1 MQLDE
6 FLPIFQDVLQRD
18 DPLTAD
24 DALADIEE
32 WDSLAVMATIAWFDR
47 NLGKKLTFKDFKS
60 LETVA
65 DIAALR
71 MRQSGL
77 HASGAAGSVR
87 ESGRAAGMGERAAG
101 TLRQTAWA
109 CLLRRADMESAHVA
123 VFCGSGAAG
132 V

>member
-47 NLGKKLTFKDFKS
+47 NLGRKLTFKDFKS

-65 DIAALR
+65 DIAAL
-71 MRQSGL
+71 
-77 HASGAAGSVR
+77 AGISR
-87 ESGRAAGMGERAAG
+87 
-101 TLRQTAWA
+101 
-109 CLLRRADMESAHVA
+109 
-123 VFCGSGAAG
+123 
-132 V
+132 